1 MRKIGVHVVYVAGL
15 LLLVILSVKYL
26 EEMRLIASR
35 EYYPLPSVVGSSVC
49 SMLIGAYIA
58 LPRLLHTLKG
68 TGRIQVDWL
77 KLLIVGVP
85 AFLVSISGVLSYSMG
100 PSTLTTMAQW
110 VFLKVSAT
118 GTVYMG
124 IACGYTLLSCI
135 AKAENSDAIP
145 KREVKGAKILF
156 LTLLGVCVLYFSLSN
171 VIHPMKLIDVH
182 ADIVVRDDQSGYQ
195 LENGKDTV
203 FFVQTEITY
212 RFDFKNLPHR
222 IMRGYSPDNS
232 NIWVEP
238 KETLANLVE
247 NDVFQQYSSRGF
259 GGNGDT
265 IELTLDYTIG
275 SIDPE
280 GKHQNIDPPSPEV
293 LKKIK
298 NSLYDAELVIQFSE
312 GETKRY
318 NLLDYKKN

>member
-1 MRKIGVHVVYVAGL
+1 MRKIGVHVVYVVGL
-15 LLLVILSVKYL
+15 LLLVVLGVKYL

-85 AFLVSISGVLSYSMG
+85 TFIVSISGVLSYSMG
-100 PSTLTTMAQW
+100 PSTLAAMAQW
-110 VFLKVSAT
+110 VFLKVSVT

-124 IACGYTLLSCI
+124 VACGYTLLSGI

-156 LTLLGVCVLYFSLSN
+156 LTLLGVCVLYFFLNN

-182 ADIVVRDDQSGYQ
+182 ADIVVKDHQSGYQ
-195 LENGKDTV
+195 LEDGKDTV

-212 RFDFKNLPHR
+212 RFEFKNLPYR
-222 IMRGYSPDNS
+222 IMREYSPDNS
-232 NIWVEP
+232 KIWVEP
-238 KETLANLVE
+238 KETLASLVE
-247 NDVFQQYSSRGF
+247 NDVFRQYSSRGF
-259 GGNGDT
+259 GGNGNT
-265 IELTLDYTIG
+265 TELTLDYTI
-275 SIDPE
+275 SSVDPE
-280 GKHQNIDPPSPEV
+280 GRHQNIDPPSPEV
-293 LKKIK
+293 LEKIK

-312 GETKRY
+312 SGTKRY
-318 NLLDYKKN
+318 SLLDYKKN